1 MISMLHIHRN
11 ISQISNEILQWYCG
25 NNFSYVKDS
34 KGLAESLKEQKVVTD
49 ETVVSFNCNGLF
61 TSIPVTV
68 ALKVINRKFTE
79 CIDQRVTDYFLEG
92 KYLLHA
98 QSYLALEMVLNN
110 CVFSFQE
117 ILYHQDQVSAMGCSV
132 SQVIA
137 NIYMEYFG
145 KVSKTLNT
153 PYLPLGR
160 KDMWMIL
167 LAEVKKEQVDILF
180 NHLIQ

>member
-79 CIDQRVTDYFLEG
+79 CIDQRVTDYFLESTCYMSKVILLWKWYSTTVSCPSRKYYTTNS
-92 KYLLHA
+92 KYLQWVAL
-98 QSYLALEMVLNN
+98 YLKSLPTFTWNILEK
-110 CVFSFQE
+110 
-117 ILYHQDQVSAMGCSV
+117 YP
-132 SQVIA
+132 
-137 NIYMEYFG
+137 
-145 KVSKTLNT
+145 K
-153 PYLPLGR
+153 P
-160 KDMWMIL
+160 
-167 LAEVKKEQVDILF
+167 
-180 NHLIQ
+180 